1 MQPVV
6 MLENAVDTIPV
17 DQVGWNA
24 SIALH
29 KAVIGREWTRTVA
42 DVLHGTWLGHPLHPV
57 LTDITLGAWFLGG
70 AFDVVASLEGSD
82 EARWAGDRLAEIGT
96 VSAIATGLTGA
107 TDFSTYPEGASRPV
121 TLHAILNISALVLYG
136 ASVVDRRRGN
146 RTRGLALSFLGQG
159 LTLAS
164 SWLGGR
170 LVYEDGVGVD
180 HSEDFS
186 QVEGWHDV
194 AAVAAMDETRMKRV
208 TVDGK
213 AVLLAWVEGEIKAM
227 GAVCSHAGG
236 PLDEGE
242 LSGNCVT
249 CPWHDS
255 VFDMRDGHVV
265 HGPATRPQPPFEA
278 RVVGDRIQVRYVGP
292 GPKP

>member
-1 MQPVV
+1 MQPVIE
-6 MLENAVDTIPV
+6 LENAVDRIPV
-17 DQVGWNA
+17 EKVGWNLSVA
-24 SIALH
+24 MH
-29 KAVIGREWTRTVA
+29 QAVLRHGWARAAT

-57 LTDITLGAWFLGG
+57 LTDLTIGAWFLGG
-70 AFDVVASLEGSD
+70 AFDVVGAFEGSR

-96 VSAIATGLTGA
+96 VSAIATVLTGA
-107 TDFSTYPEGASRPV
+107 TDFTTYPQGSSRPV
-121 TLHAILNISALVLYG
+121 TLHAILNISALALYG
-136 ASVVDRRRGN
+136 VSVVDRRRGR
-146 RTRGLALSFLGQG
+146 RTRGLALSFVAQG

-164 SWLGGR
+164 SWIGGNM
-170 LVYEDGVGVD
+170 VYAQGVGVN
-180 HSEDFS
+180 HAEDFT

-194 AAVAAMDETRMKRV
+194 GAADAMDETRMKRV
-208 TVDGK
+208 EVDGK

-236 PLDEGE
+236 PLDEGK

-278 RVVGDRIQVRYVGP
+278 RTRNGRIEVRYTGP
-292 GPKP
+292 GPQP